1 MAEEIGQISFYL
13 AKKGNTFD
21 SILQDDKIQ
30 AEGEN
35 FKIRNFNFEDAE
47 IRFYC
52 LHTKT
57 MKTANPPW
65 LDFVNEQIADA
76 KDKLYFATA
85 SMRPSG
91 LLLIKLQGHIFVA
104 TFGAS
109 GRSLLD
115 KQKLLSD
122 FGIKTAMNMCGNKE
136 LRQTKS
142 RTHSITTQQIDRQL
156 SRPSDAFDFGMGET
170 ELLKYISAQLEN
182 DKKVTLQGKENL
194 TIKIIGN
201 DKLTW
206 DRLIAYCETFLTEYQ
221 KDTYK
226 TLFPNYPNLQEVG
239 EEKANELDAVIV
251 ENIQNNDFAR
261 MHLAI
266 PEFIADDEFSF
277 SYTNSPKRENIIVS
291 HLDTAHLQK
300 FEVFKIAELNA
311 EKLKSK
317 TIFAYSHAE
326 DKILSYRKW
335 SLYSCIVAEIE
346 DNDGY
351 FVLSEGE
358 WRKVDDDFFNSI
370 NDFIENV
377 LEEEDISKEFQGI
390 DISDVDKKQNREELF
405 NNTYVAKNSNALLF
419 DKAKL
424 RIGQSRKDKEFCD
437 ILEINPEG
445 PMKIIHVKKHGGSS
459 SVNHLFSQARFYCEF
474 FLSDEVFLSEIR
486 DYIEASTHQKKNDF
500 LSYIKEDLADV
511 SGKDYH
517 VKLWVLYD
525 NSNGNTP
532 SKSDLPLMAKYEIK
546 LAYDRLRN
554 VNKYGAVN
562 ISMIPVKQVNFE
574 TAKKSK

>member
-13 AKKGNTFD
+13 AKKENTFD
-21 SILQDDKIQ
+21 TILQDEKIQ
-30 AEGEN
+30 ADGED
-35 FKIRNFNFEDAE
+35 FKIRNFTFKEAE

-52 LHTKT
+52 VHTKT
-57 MKTANPPW
+57 IKTANPPW
-65 LDFVNEQIADA
+65 LDFVNEQIVDT
-76 KDKLYFATA
+76 KDKLSFATA

-91 LLLIKLQGHIFVA
+91 LLLVKLQDRIFAA
-104 TFGAS
+104 TFGVS

-156 SRPSDAFDFGMGET
+156 SRPSDAFDFGLGET
-170 ELLKYISAQLEN
+170 ELLKYISAQLES

-194 TIKIIGN
+194 TIKVIGD

-206 DRLIAYCETFLTEYQ
+206 DRLFDYCETFLAEYQ
-221 KDTYK
+221 KDNYK
-226 TLFPNYPNLQEVG
+226 TLFPNYPNFQEVG
-239 EEKANELDAVIV
+239 GEKAAELDARIV
-251 ENIQNNDFAR
+251 ERIKDSNFVG

-266 PEFIADDEFSF
+266 PEFIPDDEFSF

-291 HLDTAHLQK
+291 HLDTAHFQK
-300 FEVFKIAELNA
+300 FGIFKADELDA

-317 TIFAYSHAE
+317 SVFAYSHAE
-326 DKILSYRKW
+326 DKILAYRKW
-335 SLYSCIVAEIE
+335 SLYRCIVAEIE

-358 WRKVDDDFFNSI
+358 WRKVDDDFFKSI
-370 NDFIENV
+370 NDFIDNI
-377 LEEEDISKEFQGI
+377 LEEEEISKDFYDI
-390 DISDVDKKQNREELF
+390 DISDVDKKQNREEVF
-405 NNTYVAKNSNALLF
+405 NNTYVSKNGNALLF

-437 ILEINPEG
+437 ILEISPDE
-445 PMKIIHVKKHGGSS
+445 PMKIIHVKRHGGSS

-486 DYIEASTHQKKNDF
+486 GHIEASDHQKKDDF
-500 LSYIKEDLADV
+500 LSHIKRDLADV
-511 SGKDYH
+511 SGKDYQI
-517 VKLWVLYD
+517 KLWVLYD
-525 NSNGNTP
+525 NSKSNAP

-554 VNKYGAVN
+554 VNKYSSVN
-562 ISMIPVKQVNFE
+562 ISMIPVEQVNFE